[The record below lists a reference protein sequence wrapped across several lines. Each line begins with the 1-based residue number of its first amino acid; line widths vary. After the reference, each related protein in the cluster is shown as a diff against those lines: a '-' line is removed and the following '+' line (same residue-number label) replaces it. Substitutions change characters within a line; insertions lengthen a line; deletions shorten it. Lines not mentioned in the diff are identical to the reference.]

1 MLGIQDRKFSTHF
14 SSFKQGE
21 SFLCHNFLEK
31 KTNWIVPAIKMNQMQ
46 GNRKSV
52 FKNQLNQK
60 VKLMVK
66 NL

>member
-31 KTNWIVPAIKMNQMQ
+31 KNKLDRT
-46 GNRKSV
+46 SY
-52 FKNQLNQK
+52 KNESNARQ
-60 VKLMVK
+60 
-66 NL
+66 